1 MNARTETPLLAMRA
15 GIYSEQPA
23 TGELDKLF
31 RCSWSHTLPGDFQGS
46 MIVVPDGCSDLI
58 FAGGR
63 LMIVGPDRT
72 AAFPAVAAGETILGL
87 RFRPGAALR
96 WLDVPLNELVGKAIP
111 LWDLNRDTQEIEEQL
126 ANESSLA
133 GRRALLHAWALRKS
147 VATADPRS
155 DMEALFNGLS
165 NGTLH
170 DVSAQATFGER
181 TLRRQS
187 RDHFGYGPKMLQ
199 RILRF
204 QRFLRLTRTSSS
216 QSLAILALEA
226 GYADQAHMTRDV
238 KEFTTLTPQ
247 DIRRQL
253 A

>member
-1 MNARTETPLLAMRA
+1 MDARAEIPLLAMRA

-23 TGELDKLF
+23 TGLLGKLF
-31 RCSWSHTLPGDFQGS
+31 RCSWSHTLPDDFQGR
-46 MIVVPDGCSDLI
+46 MVVVPDGCSDLI
-58 FAGGR
+58 FAGSR

-72 AAFPAVAAGETILGL
+72 AAFPVVAAGETILGL

-96 WLDVPLNELVGKAIP
+96 WLDVPLDELVGKAIP
-111 LWDLNRDTQEIEEQL
+111 LRDLRRDAREIEEQL
-126 ANESSLA
+126 ADECSPA
-133 GRRALLHAWALRKS
+133 GRRTLLHAWALGKS
-147 VATADPRS
+147 VAIADPKS
-155 DMEALFNGLS
+155 DMETLFNGLS
-165 NGTLH
+165 NERLH
-170 DVSAQATFGER
+170 DVSTLTALGER

-187 RDHFGYGPKMLQ
+187 RDHFGYGPKTLE

-204 QRFLRLTRTSSS
+204 QRFLRLARRSAS
-216 QSLAILALEA
+216 QSLAVLALEA

-238 KEFTTLTPQ
+238 KEFTTLTPR

>member
-1 MNARTETPLLAMRA
+1 MNARTETPLLAMCA

-23 TGELDKLF
+23 IGVLDKLF
-31 RCSWSHTLPGDFQGS
+31 RCSWSHTLPDDFQDR
-46 MIVVPDGCSDLI
+46 MVVVPDGCSDLI

-63 LMIVGPDRT
+63 LMIVGPDRI

-96 WLDVPLNELVGKAIP
+96 WLDIPLSELVGHAVP
-111 LWDLNRDTQEIEEQL
+111 LRDLRHDTQEIEEQL
-126 ANESSLA
+126 ASESSLA
-133 GRRALLHAWALRKS
+133 ERRSLLHAWALRKS

-155 DMEALFNGLS
+155 DMEALFNRLS
-165 NGTLH
+165 NGMLH
-170 DVSAQATFGER
+170 DVSAQAAFGER

-204 QRFLRLTRTSSS
+204 QRFLRLARRTSP

-238 KEFTTLTPQ
+238 KEFTTLTPL